1 MCGWCATYVAW
12 TSAGRH
18 RYAII
23 TIVLHVLTASLNG
36 IGKHVSPVV
45 GDDRRKYAKLG
56 HGLQVGLRLL
66 VPNRKVALSILYHR
80 VVFKHTEWFHVA
92 SKSFGSVGHYP
103 ILKHNGNRPIRPYT
117 IKRPLG
123 NHVVTCL
130 RFENG
135 TPS

>member
-1 MCGWCATYVAW
+1 MIVAS
-12 TSAGRH
+12 TRSLGMVSKSASTCLSR
-18 RYAII
+18 I
-23 TIVLHVLTASLNG
+23 
-36 IGKHVSPVV
+36 
-45 GDDRRKYAKLG
+45 AKL
-56 HGLQVGLRLL
+56 
-66 VPNRKVALSILYHR
+66 LSASFIIEWYL
-80 VVFKHTEWFHVA
+80 KHTEWFHVA

-103 ILKHNGNRPIRPYT
+103 IFKHDGNRPIRLYT